1 MSDQPK
7 LLTELPK
14 WTSHKVVQAARVTGV
29 SEGHLPDI
37 LFVWHLA
44 GGFQVEV
51 DEDLA
56 RRVPTKVGE
65 HGPIGGYFVL
75 YQDGYRSWSPADAF
89 DEGYTRVTT
98 EA

>member
-1 MSDQPK
+1 MDQPK

-14 WTSHKVVQAARVTGV
+14 FISHKIVQAARVTGV

-56 RRVPTKVGE
+56 RRVPTRVGPD
-65 HGPIGGYFVL
+65 GPIGGYFVL
-75 YQDGYRSWSPADAF
+75 YPDGYRSWSPAEAF
-89 DEGYTRVTT
+89 DGGYTSVPT
-98 EA
+98 ET